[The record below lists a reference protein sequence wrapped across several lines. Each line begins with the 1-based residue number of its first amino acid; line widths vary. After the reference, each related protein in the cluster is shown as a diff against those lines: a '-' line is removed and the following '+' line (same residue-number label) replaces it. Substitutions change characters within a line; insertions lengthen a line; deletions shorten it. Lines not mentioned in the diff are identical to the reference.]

1 MAEENILDLLERR
14 VYQALKKIAEQ
25 QKSINSL
32 IREKQELEQILNEK
46 EREISE
52 LRLDLE
58 QVSQQSESGVLKEFQ
73 EREYKLKERIQELVD
88 KIDKVR
94 LLE

>member
-1 MAEENILDLLERR
+1 MAEDNILEVLERR

-25 QKSINSL
+25 QQTINTL
-32 IREKQELEQILNEK
+32 IHEKQQAEDALAEKDETIEQLK
-46 EREISE
+46 H
-52 LRLDLE
+52 DLQHAE
-58 QVSQQSESGVLKEFQ
+58 ASHDAAVIEEFQ
-73 EREYKLKERIQELVD
+73 EREQKLKERIQELVD

>member
-1 MAEENILDLLERR
+1 MAEENIIDLLERR

-25 QKSINSL
+25 QKVINSL
-32 IREKQELEQILNEK
+32 IREKQELEQNLNEK
-46 EREISE
+46 EREIIE
-52 LRLDLE
+52 LRLELE
-58 QVSQQSESGVLKEFQ
+58 QVSQQSESGVLEEFQ
-73 EREYKLKERIQELVD
+73 EREYKLKERIQDLVD

>member
-1 MAEENILDLLERR
+1 MAEDNVLDLLERR

-25 QKSINSL
+25 QKTINSL
-32 IREKQELEQILNEK
+32 IREKQELEQILEEK
-46 EREISE
+46 EREINE
-52 LRLDLE
+52 LRLELE
-58 QVSQQSESGVLKEFQ
+58 AASRRSENGLLQEFQ
-73 EREYKLKERIQELVD
+73 EREQKLKGRIQELVD

>member
-1 MAEENILDLLERR
+1 MVENNILEVLERR

-25 QKSINSL
+25 QQMINTL
-32 IREKQELEQILNEK
+32 IHEKQQAEQALSEKDEEIEQLKRDLLNAEESHDAAALEQY
-46 EREISE
+46 
-52 LRLDLE
+52 
-58 QVSQQSESGVLKEFQ
+58 Q
-73 EREYKLKERIQELVD
+73 EREQRLKERIQELVD